1 MILESLVPHKPCLSI
16 NILTNVCFQLF
27 DYDKDGILN
36 LSETQRVLRCL
47 GLRTTDDQTRALV
60 LLVSVDKSGGSVSF
74 NEYLRLVSMQRRA
87 EPDEQSL
94 TDVFQ

>member
-1 MILESLVPHKPCLSI
+1 MNL
-16 NILTNVCFQLF
+16 LTIFYFQLF

-36 LSETQRVLRCL
+36 LKETQRVLRCL
-47 GLRTTDDQTRALV
+47 GLRTTDDQTRALA
-60 LLVSVDKSGGSVSF
+60 LLVSADKSGSSLSF

-87 EPDEQSL
+87 EPDQHSL